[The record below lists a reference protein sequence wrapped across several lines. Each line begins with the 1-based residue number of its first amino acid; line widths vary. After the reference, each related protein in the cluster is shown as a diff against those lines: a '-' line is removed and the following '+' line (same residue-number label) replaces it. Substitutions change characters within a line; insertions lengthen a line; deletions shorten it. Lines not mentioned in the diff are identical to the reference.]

1 MIFRNDTLDLKKGV
15 IMMDF
20 EKRLLNLSR
29 ASLKASKLLNI
40 TVEYLNEDAMLDAYE
55 ILKQNKNFISFGV
68 KNTNGIPRKYINNLL
83 DKGIY
88 VWHTID
94 KMSDGGRAID
104 IELINPITG
113 KLMTGSSSS
122 TAINVLYGINDVGIG
137 TDGGGSVLAP
147 ALSLNLYS
155 VLAKGMGLKA
165 ENDNIKKSTDDI
177 YFIPGIGVIS
187 HSFDMAVNCIM
198 DMLCLK
204 DEQDILNRDVKS
216 LKVVVPEQ
224 HNIVLPQGIDMTD
237 KLKETVEY
245 LKNIGIQVNCDK
257 FPDFKKRNEAIKR
270 IYELLEKYDILI
282 TYEGPVDFKG
292 FGDSV
297 FGVMG
302 DEAFNIQCMSG
313 KYMIK
318 IANMVN
324 STAITIPNQDV
335 ASGIVMITKCGIEK
349 GLNLFSLVRKIV
361 HLYRLPK
368 LYYDYFMYSNM
379 RRKNEFIFSKDRG
392 E

>member
-1 MIFRNDTLDLKKGV
+1 MKFD
-15 IMMDF
+15 
-20 EKRLLNLSR
+20 KRLLNLSK
-29 ASLKASKLLNI
+29 ASLKAYKLLNI
-40 TVEYLNEDAMLDAYE
+40 TVEHINEDAILDAYE
-55 ILKQNKNFISFGV
+55 IVKENKNFISFGV
-68 KNTNGIPRKYINNLL
+68 KNTNAIPRKYISNLL
-83 DKGIY
+83 KENKY

-137 TDGGGSVLAP
+137 TDGGGSVLGP
-147 ALSLNLYS
+147 ALSLNLFS

-177 YFIPGIGVIS
+177 FFIPGIGVIS
-187 HSFDMAVNCIM
+187 HSFDLAINCIM
-198 DMLCLK
+198 DMLCLT
-204 DEQDILNRDVKS
+204 DEQYIINGSVEF
-216 LKVVVPEQ
+216 LKVAVPEKQ
-224 HNIVLPQGIDMTD
+224 NIILPQGIDMVD
-237 KLKETVEY
+237 KLQKTARY
-245 LKNIGIQVNCDK
+245 LKNIGIDVKSDK
-257 FPDFKKRNEAIKR
+257 FPNFKKRNESIER
-270 IYELLEKYDILI
+270 IDKLLDKYDVLI
-282 TYEGPVDFKG
+282 TYEGPVDYRG

-302 DEAFNIQCMSG
+302 DDAFNIQCLSG
-313 KYMIK
+313 KYMLK

-324 STAITIPNQDV
+324 ATATTIPNQDI
-335 ASGIVMITKCGIEK
+335 ASGIVMLTKSGIENGFK
-349 GLNLFSLVRKIV
+349 LFTLARKILD
-361 HLYRLPK
+361 LYRLPN